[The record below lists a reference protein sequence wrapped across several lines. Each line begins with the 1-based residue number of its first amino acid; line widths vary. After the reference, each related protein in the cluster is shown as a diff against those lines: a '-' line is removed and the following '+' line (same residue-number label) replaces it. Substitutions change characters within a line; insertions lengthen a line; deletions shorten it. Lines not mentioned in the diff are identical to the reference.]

1 MAYTYITDSGT
12 IVPDTSVTLA
22 QVQKEY
28 RDALGQ
34 DLNLD
39 PNTPQGQL
47 ITAETMARNDVLRNN
62 AALANQ
68 LNPNQATGVHLRSIG
83 ALMGL
88 DDTPIARSVC
98 LNCIITG
105 APNTLFP
112 AGSRATNADGAFFL
126 SMTDILLDSNGTGTV
141 NFQCSDPGAIEVPV
155 DSLTPAQPVPGW
167 SRVVNPTAAIIGST
181 RMTNYQF
188 RVFRQNA
195 LANQSQNAARSI
207 KSKLSMLAGIRSVLV
222 RENDEPTAQ
231 LIDGVQ
237 MEPNSVWICVND
249 DGGIASEIASTL
261 IECKPPGCKLT
272 LSLNGSGTPVTTDY
286 LDPVTGQLYTLRYTR
301 SLPTPVFLRITVR
314 NSANMSDLV
323 TSVANAVLAYAAGET
338 DNEAGL
344 VVGAD
349 VSPFTISGAVVSQ
362 IPGTTV
368 PLCEVST
375 DGVNWQTTQIDI
387 KAWERAVLPRGNIE
401 IIVEQ

>member
-12 IVPDTSVTLA
+12 ILPDTSTTLA
-22 QVQKEY
+22 RVQQEF

-68 LNPNQATGVHLRSIG
+68 LNPNQATGIHLRSIG

-88 DDTPIARSVC
+88 EDTPLARSVC
-98 LNCIITG
+98 LACVVTG

-112 AGSRATNADGAFFL
+112 AGSRATNRDGANFL
-126 SMTDILLDSNGTGTV
+126 SMTDILLDSTGRGTV
-141 NFQCSDPGAIEVPV
+141 NFQCADPGAIEVPV
-155 DSLTPAQPVPGW
+155 DGLTPAQPVPGW
-167 SRVVNPTAAIIGST
+167 SRVMNPTPAIVGST
-181 RMTNYQF
+181 RMTNYQY

-207 KSKLSMLAGIRSVLV
+207 QSKLSLVPGIRSVLV
-222 RENDEPTAQ
+222 RENDESTAQ
-231 LIDGVQ
+231 TIDGVG

-249 DGGIASEIASTL
+249 DGGLASDIASTL
-261 IECKPPGCKLT
+261 MDCKPPGCKLS
-272 LSLNGSGTPVTTDY
+272 LSTNGSGVPVTTSH
-286 LDPVTGQLYTLRYTR
+286 LDPITGQVYTLRYTR
-301 SLPTPVFLRITVR
+301 SVPKMVYLRITVR

-349 VSPFTISGAVVSQ
+349 VSPFTISGAVVAQ

-368 PLCEVST
+368 PLCEVSS
-375 DGVNWQTTQIDI
+375 DGVNWQTTQIEI

-401 IIVEQ
+401 IKVEN

>member
-1 MAYTYITDSGT
+1 MAYTYITDSGV
-12 IVPDTSVTLA
+12 ILPDTSVTLA
-22 QVQKEY
+22 EVQAEY
-28 RDALGQ
+28 RNALGQ

-47 ITAETMARNDVLRNN
+47 ITAEVNARNEVLRNN

-68 LNPNQATGVHLRSIG
+68 LNPNQATGLHLRSIG

-88 DDTPIARSVC
+88 DDTPVARSVC
-98 LNCIITG
+98 LDCVVTG

-112 AGSRATNADGAFFL
+112 AGSRATNRDGANFV
-126 SMTDILLDSNGTGTV
+126 SMHDILLDDNGSGVV
-141 NFQCSDPGAIEVPV
+141 NFQCELPGAIEAAP

-167 SRVVNPTAAIIGST
+167 SRVMNPMAAIVGSV
-181 RMTNYQF
+181 RMSNYQY

-195 LANQSQNAARSI
+195 LAAQSQNAARSI
-207 KSKLSMLAGIRSVLV
+207 VSKLSKLGGVRSVLV
-222 RENDEPTAQ
+222 RENDEPTEQ
-231 LIDGVQ
+231 TIDGVQ

-261 IECKPPGCKLT
+261 LECKPPGCKLS
-272 LSLNGSGTPVTTDY
+272 LSLNGSGTPETVPY
-286 LDPVTGQLYTLRYTR
+286 VDPVTGQLYTLRYTR
-301 SLPTPVFLRITVR
+301 SIPINVWVRITVR

-344 VVGAD
+344 VVGAE
-349 VSPFTISGAVVSQ
+349 VSPFTISGAVVAQ

-375 DGVNWQTTQIDI
+375 DGVSWQTTQIEI
-387 KAWERAVLPRGNIE
+387 AAWQRAVLPRGNIE
-401 IIVEQ
+401 INVV